1 MKSLFGKAMHM
12 ALRFAPLAF
21 VPWTVMSP
29 QSFFWRK
36 KTTLKPNVIDERVHE
51 IQLESNLPCEDRKDV
66 LQLQSIEGY
75 AAAVYD
81 GHGGWQVVDK
91 L

>member
-1 MKSLFGKAMHM
+1 M
-12 ALRFAPLAF
+12 
-21 VPWTVMSP
+21 
-29 QSFFWRK
+29 
-36 KTTLKPNVIDERVHE
+36 KPNVIDERVHE

-66 LQLQSIEGY
+66 IQLQSIEGY

-81 GHGGWQVVDK
+81 GHGGWQVVDI